1 MISDDRCVF
10 RRAISERS
18 VPLSLSLSLSL
29 RPLIGHVTTEARD
42 RSSDSAAKENN
53 LPEVEGCE
61 RVVNSFLPS
70 LLSVPIWDWPSL
82 QSLQFCS
89 VLSAHFIVLINN
101 IASSPPPPQIPIA
114 STRCWGGSGREGSRS
129 ESSFP
134 TRSEAV
140 SLEVA
145 ADAAAAKLGHSCPE
159 PISGRWESGWLDV

>member
-1 MISDDRCVF
+1 MRFQECNFGEECPS
-10 RRAISERS
+10 
-18 VPLSLSLSLSL
+18 LSLSLSLSL

-61 RVVNSFLPS
+61 WSIPSFLPP

-101 IASSPPPPQIPIA
+101 IASSPPQIPIA